1 MLTVASRGVF
11 VARRLY
17 AQGPGL
23 TNTSWCSRERWTI
36 SEVFGV
42 RSPVCELDCE
52 TRRNGGNRNR
62 AGVPMN
68 DAIRLTSSG
77 TKWEGIGYLLLTSF
91 LWGVNWPLMKF
102 LVSELPPL
110 SARAIAGVIAAAV
123 TFAVAAIRGETLI
136 PPTNQWQRLLT
147 AAALNY
153 TAWMA
158 LTTVSLIWLYASETV
173 IISYTLPIWTA
184 LLARPL
190 LGERLT
196 FASGF
201 GMTVGLSG
209 VILLVLVQ
217 PAGGGWTKLLG
228 AAFAL
233 SGSALFGLGAVLS
246 KRAPLLMP
254 PVAAVSW
261 QIGLGTIP
269 LLLAMFVE
277 RPSLTAIDVRGWL
290 GLTASGVVALGVG
303 YVAWFAALQRLPASL
318 ATIGSLLV
326 PVVGVLGSAF
336 ALGEPL
342 GLRECSALALT
353 LGGIVIASR

>member
-1 MLTVASRGVF
+1 MAD
-11 VARRLY
+11 AMRL
-17 AQGPGL
+17 
-23 TNTSWCSRERWTI
+23 
-36 SEVFGV
+36 
-42 RSPVCELDCE
+42 
-52 TRRNGGNRNR
+52 
-62 AGVPMN
+62 
-68 DAIRLTSSG
+68 SSNSS
-77 TKWEGIGYLLLTSF
+77 KWEGVGYLLLTSF

-110 SARAIAGVIAAAV
+110 SARAIAGIIAAAV
-123 TFAVAAIRGETLI
+123 TFAVAAVRGEKLI
-136 PPTNQWQRLLT
+136 PPAGQWQRLLT

-153 TAWMA
+153 AAWMA
-158 LTTVSLIWLYASETV
+158 LTTVALIWLYASETV
-173 IISYTLPIWTA
+173 IIAYTLPIWTA

-196 FASGF
+196 FPRGL
-201 GMTVGLSG
+201 GMALGLSG

-217 PAGGGWTKLLG
+217 PEGGGWTKLLG

-233 SGSALFGLGAVLS
+233 GGSVLFGLGAVLS

-269 LLLAMFVE
+269 LVLAMLVE
-277 RPSLTAIDVRGWL
+277 RPSLAAIDLRGWL
-290 GLTASGVVALGVG
+290 ALTASGVGALGVG

-318 ATIGSLLV
+318 AATGSLLV
-326 PVVGVLGSAF
+326 PVVGVLISAF

-353 LGGIVIASR
+353 LGGVVIASRQ

>member
-1 MLTVASRGVF
+1 M
-11 VARRLY
+11 
-17 AQGPGL
+17 
-23 TNTSWCSRERWTI
+23 
-36 SEVFGV
+36 
-42 RSPVCELDCE
+42 
-52 TRRNGGNRNR
+52 
-62 AGVPMN
+62 PMS
-68 DAIRLTSSG
+68 DAIRLPSSTS
-77 TKWEGIGYLLLTSF
+77 KLEGIGYLLLTSF

-110 SARAIAGVIAAAV
+110 SARAIAGIIAVAV
-123 TFAVAAIRGETLI
+123 TFGVAAIRGEALI

-196 FASGF
+196 FARGL
-201 GMTVGLSG
+201 GMTLGLSG

-217 PAGGGWTKLLG
+217 PEGGSWAKLLG

-233 SGSALFGLGAVLS
+233 SGSVLFGLGAVLS
-246 KRAPLLMP
+246 KRTPLLMP

-261 QIGLGTIP
+261 QIGLGTVP
-269 LLLAMFVE
+269 LLLGMLVE
-277 RPSLTAIDVRGWL
+277 RPTLAAIDVRGWL
-290 GLTASGVVALGVG
+290 GLAASGVLAVG
-303 YVAWFAALQRLPASL
+303 IGYIAWFAALQRLPASL
-318 ATIGSLLV
+318 AAIGSLLV
-326 PVVGVLGSAF
+326 PVVGVLASAA

-353 LGGIVIASR
+353 LSGVVIASRW